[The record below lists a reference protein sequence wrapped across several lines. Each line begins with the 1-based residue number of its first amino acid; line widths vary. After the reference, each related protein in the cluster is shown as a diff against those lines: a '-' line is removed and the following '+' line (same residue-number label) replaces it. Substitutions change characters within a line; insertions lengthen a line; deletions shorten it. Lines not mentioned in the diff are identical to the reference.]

1 MLEGYCCFCAVLAVE
16 ILDFG
21 VELGHLDGR
30 LGLESMRQKGSRLLI
45 LDFAI
50 AGLLLDAHQPVLEV
64 ISEVI
69 SEELFEESCFY
80 LAEGIGTALF
90 AVEGVDLLPYS
101 ALLPLLFHTHRS
113 AKQL

>member
-1 MLEGYCCFCAVLAVE
+1 
-16 ILDFG
+16 
-21 VELGHLDGR
+21 
-30 LGLESMRQKGSRLLI
+30 LGLESMRQKGFRLLI

-50 AGLLLDAHQPVLEV
+50 AGLLFDTHQPILEV

-69 SEELFEESCFY
+69 AEELFEESCFY
-80 LAEGIGTALF
+80 LTEGISAALF

-101 ALLPLLFHTHRS
+101 ALLPLLFHTHRL